1 MGMSTEASPGL
12 SDLMEGYDDISS
24 LVFSLCCVTVSI
36 GESNVVSISQTLIQ
50 EVQVG
55 IEENC
60 QDLGT
65 KIGRSFIP

>member
-36 GESNVVSISQTLIQ
+36 GEPNVVSISQMLIR

-55 IEENC
+55 I
-60 QDLGT
+60 
-65 KIGRSFIP
+65 